1 MQQQAIQVRNLRKS
15 FRKRSGFRKKSELWA
30 IDDVSFTIA
39 QGETYGLLGPNG
51 SGKSSLIRI
60 LSTLLIADSGYV
72 RLLDYTLPEQQE
84 EVRRIIGRVS
94 VDAAFYKKLS
104 ARENL
109 LYTALLYGQNAR
121 QAEHRVIDI
130 LEQLGMEDTKF
141 STPLEEMSRGMQ
153 QKISIARALMINPPL
168 LLLDE
173 PTTGLDPKSRRDVQ
187 SFLEQQQRREGTTI
201 LLTTHDMAEAERLCS
216 RIGFLARGKLV
227 AEGTATELMR
237 HANAA
242 TLDDAF
248 ITLTGEELKPSADY
262 AQVDLLN
269 LRMAWEVLMEVALRQ
284 AWAFLFRGYHITRR
298 YIGWVVVFN
307 FYALVTSATVAL
319 IGVAAKDYQLTLT
332 LVVGA
337 LLWNYLSWLYQE
349 IAMSIAYERW
359 EGTLEYTFMA
369 PVSRSVHLLG

>member
-1 MQQQAIQVRNLRKS
+1 MQQPAIQVRNLRKG

-30 IDDVSFTIA
+30 IDDVSFSVA

-51 SGKSSLIRI
+51 SGKSSLIRV
-60 LSTLLIADSGYV
+60 LSTLLTADSGYV
-72 RLLDYTLPEQQE
+72 EMLGFTLPDQAD

-121 QAEHRVIDI
+121 QAERRVMQI
-130 LEQLGMEDTKF
+130 LEELGMENAKF

-187 SFLEQQQRREGTTI
+187 SFLEELQRREGTTI
-201 LLTTHDMAEAERLCS
+201 LLTTHDMAEAERLCA
-216 RIGFLARGKLV
+216 RIGFLAHGKLV
-227 AEGTATELMR
+227 AEGTAAQLMQR
-237 HANAA
+237 AHTA

-248 ITLTGEELKPSADY
+248 IKLTGEAIVEEE
-262 AQVDLLN
+262 
-269 LRMAWEVLMEVALRQ
+269 MVLVE
-284 AWAFLFRGYHITRR
+284 
-298 YIGWVVVFN
+298 
-307 FYALVTSATVAL
+307 
-319 IGVAAKDYQLTLT
+319 D
-332 LVVGA
+332 
-337 LLWNYLSWLYQE
+337 
-349 IAMSIAYERW
+349 
-359 EGTLEYTFMA
+359 
-369 PVSRSVHLLG
+369 

>member
-15 FRKRSGFRKKSELWA
+15 FSKRNGFRKKSELWA
-30 IDDVSFTIA
+30 VDDVSFSVA

-72 RLLDYTLPEQQE
+72 EMLGFTLPEQAD

-121 QAEHRVIDI
+121 QAERRVMRI

-187 SFLEQQQRREGTTI
+187 LFLEDLQSREGTTI
-201 LLTTHDMAEAERLCS
+201 LLTTHDMAEAERLCV
-216 RIGFLARGKLV
+216 RIGFLAHGKLV
-227 AEGTATELMR
+227 AEGTAAQLMQR
-237 HANAA
+237 AGAA

-248 ITLTGEELKPSADY
+248 IRLTGEEL
-262 AQVDLLN
+262 VEEEEL
-269 LRMAWEVLMEVALRQ
+269 
-284 AWAFLFRGYHITRR
+284 
-298 YIGWVVVFN
+298 
-307 FYALVTSATVAL
+307 ALVE
-319 IGVAAKDYQLTLT
+319 D
-332 LVVGA
+332 
-337 LLWNYLSWLYQE
+337 
-349 IAMSIAYERW
+349 
-359 EGTLEYTFMA
+359 
-369 PVSRSVHLLG
+369 

>member
-1 MQQQAIQVRNLRKS
+1 MQQPAIQVRNLRKS
-15 FRKRSGFRKKSELWA
+15 FRKRKGFRRKSELWA
-30 IDDVSFTIA
+30 VDDVSFSVG

-60 LSTLLIADSGYV
+60 LSTLLIADSGFV
-72 RLLDYTLPEQQE
+72 QMLGFTLPERAE

-121 QAEHRVIDI
+121 EAELRVMKI
-130 LEQLGMEDTKF
+130 LEQLGMENTKF

-187 SFLEQQQRREGTTI
+187 LFLEDLQSREGTTI
-201 LLTTHDMAEAERLCS
+201 LLTTHDMAEAERLCA
-216 RIGFLARGKLV
+216 RIGFLAHGRLV
-227 AEGTATELMR
+227 AEGTTAQLMQR
-237 HANAA
+237 AGTA

-248 ITLTGEELKPSADY
+248 IRLTGEELVEEQTTDY
-262 AQVDLLN
+262 ADC
-269 LRMAWEVLMEVALRQ
+269 
-284 AWAFLFRGYHITRR
+284 
-298 YIGWVVVFN
+298 
-307 FYALVTSATVAL
+307 
-319 IGVAAKDYQLTLT
+319 
-332 LVVGA
+332 
-337 LLWNYLSWLYQE
+337 
-349 IAMSIAYERW
+349 
-359 EGTLEYTFMA
+359 
-369 PVSRSVHLLG
+369 SV

>member
-1 MQQQAIQVRNLRKS
+1 MQQPAIQVRNLRKS
-15 FRKRSGFRKKSELWA
+15 FRKRNGFRKKSELWA
-30 IDDVSFTIA
+30 IDDVSFSVG

-51 SGKSSLIRI
+51 SGKSSLIRV

-72 RLLDYTLPEQQE
+72 QMLGFTLPEQAE

-121 QAEHRVIDI
+121 QAERRVMEI
-130 LEQLGMEDTKF
+130 LEQLGMENAKF

-187 SFLEQQQRREGTTI
+187 SFVGTTI
-201 LLTTHDMAEAERLCS
+201 LLTTHDMAEAERLCA
-216 RIGFLARGKLV
+216 RIGFLAHGKLV
-227 AEGTATELMR
+227 AEGTAAQLMQR
-237 HANAA
+237 AGAA

-248 ITLTGEELKPSADY
+248 IKLTGEEL
-262 AQVDLLN
+262 VEEEEE
-269 LRMAWEVLMEVALRQ
+269 MAMVE
-284 AWAFLFRGYHITRR
+284 
-298 YIGWVVVFN
+298 
-307 FYALVTSATVAL
+307 
-319 IGVAAKDYQLTLT
+319 D
-332 LVVGA
+332 
-337 LLWNYLSWLYQE
+337 
-349 IAMSIAYERW
+349 
-359 EGTLEYTFMA
+359 
-369 PVSRSVHLLG
+369 

>member
-1 MQQQAIQVRNLRKS
+1 MQQPAIQVRNLRKS
-15 FRKRSGFRKKSELWA
+15 FRKRKGFRRKFELWA
-30 IDDVSFTIA
+30 VDDVSFSVG

-72 RLLDYTLPEQQE
+72 QMLGFTLPEQAE

-121 QAEHRVIDI
+121 EAELRVMKI
-130 LEQLGMEDTKF
+130 LEQLGMENTKF

-187 SFLEQQQRREGTTI
+187 LFLEDLQSREGTTI
-201 LLTTHDMAEAERLCS
+201 LLTTHDMAEAERLCA
-216 RIGFLARGKLV
+216 RIGFLAHGRLV
-227 AEGTATELMR
+227 AEGTTAQLMQR
-237 HANAA
+237 AGTA

-248 ITLTGEELKPSADY
+248 IRLTGEELVEEQTTDY
-262 AQVDLLN
+262 A
-269 LRMAWEVLMEVALRQ
+269 
-284 AWAFLFRGYHITRR
+284 GC
-298 YIGWVVVFN
+298 
-307 FYALVTSATVAL
+307 
-319 IGVAAKDYQLTLT
+319 
-332 LVVGA
+332 
-337 LLWNYLSWLYQE
+337 
-349 IAMSIAYERW
+349 
-359 EGTLEYTFMA
+359 
-369 PVSRSVHLLG
+369 SV

>member
-1 MQQQAIQVRNLRKS
+1 MQQAAIEVRNLRKS
-15 FRKRSGFRKKSELWA
+15 FRKRNGFRKKSELWA
-30 IDDVSFTIA
+30 IDDVSFSVG

-60 LSTLLIADSGYV
+60 LSTLLIADSGHV
-72 RLLDYTLPEQQE
+72 QMQGYTLPGQQE

-121 QAEHRVIDI
+121 EAERRAMDI
-130 LEQLGMEDTKF
+130 LEQLGMENTKF

-187 SFLEQQQRREGTTI
+187 LFLENLQSREGTTI
-201 LLTTHDMAEAERLCS
+201 LLTTHDMAEAERLCA
-216 RIGFLARGKLV
+216 RIGFLAHGKLV
-227 AEGTATELMR
+227 AEGTARQLMQR
-237 HANAA
+237 AGAA

-248 ITLTGEELKPSADY
+248 IKLTGEEL
-262 AQVDLLN
+262 VEEE
-269 LRMAWEVLMEVALRQ
+269 M
-284 AWAFLFRGYHITRR
+284 
-298 YIGWVVVFN
+298 
-307 FYALVTSATVAL
+307 ALVE
-319 IGVAAKDYQLTLT
+319 D
-332 LVVGA
+332 
-337 LLWNYLSWLYQE
+337 
-349 IAMSIAYERW
+349 
-359 EGTLEYTFMA
+359 
-369 PVSRSVHLLG
+369 